1 MMINKMV
8 QIHKGSTI
16 DGILIH
22 EEFITGTIVG
32 INEKSIR
39 VHMTHIK
46 YVTNGKI
53 VREYDMDEKAR
64 FDFWKT
70 IENRQSGKNAGKT
83 VSLYKNNKYGIVR
96 VVY

>member
-39 VHMTHIK
+39 VHMTRIK

-70 IENRQSGKNAGKT
+70 IENRQSGKNA
-83 VSLYKNNKYGIVR
+83 N
-96 VVY
+96 